1 MTSSDTTKPN
11 WLLGLEMLQVPPPP
25 VREFRLY
32 HDEQGQPLF
41 YSMEDLP
48 GRYICIDAITFAEGR
63 YDLRVVDGQI
73 RRPKR
78 ARSSKIKPSED
89 GVPCHHT
96 NAMIIDSRSH
106 TFWKLQ
112 NHED

>member
-11 WLLGLEMLQVPPPP
+11 WLLGLEMVQVPAPPTL
-25 VREFRLY
+25 EFRLY

-48 GRYICIDAITFAEGR
+48 GRYICIDADTFAQGR

-73 RRPKR
+73 RRAQQSRPG
-78 ARSSKIKPSED
+78 KIKPSLE
-89 GVPCHHT
+89 GVACHAT
-96 NAMIIDSRSH
+96 NAMIVDPTSSSY
-106 TFWKLQ
+106 WKLQ
-112 NHED
+112 NYED